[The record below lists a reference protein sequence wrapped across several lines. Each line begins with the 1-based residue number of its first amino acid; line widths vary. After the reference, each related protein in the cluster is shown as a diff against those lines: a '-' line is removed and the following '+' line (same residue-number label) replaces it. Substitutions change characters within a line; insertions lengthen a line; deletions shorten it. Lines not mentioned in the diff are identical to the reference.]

1 MSMKV
6 SVYGCC
12 IVLSTVR
19 INVFSRNVRVDLT
32 FAPGDAMTKR
42 CDAEFV
48 QG

>member
-12 IVLSTVR
+12 NVLSTVR
-19 INVFSRNVRVDLT
+19 INVFSRNVRVELA
-32 FAPGDAMTKR
+32 FAPSDAMTKR